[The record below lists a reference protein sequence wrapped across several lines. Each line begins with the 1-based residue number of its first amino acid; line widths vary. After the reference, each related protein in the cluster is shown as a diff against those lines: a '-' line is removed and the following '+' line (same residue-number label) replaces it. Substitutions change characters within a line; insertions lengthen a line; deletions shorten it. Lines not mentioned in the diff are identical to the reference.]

1 VVTVSVG
8 VATARPSQSVH
19 LNDSLKQADEA
30 LYAAKGGG
38 RNRVCT
44 RLADGEMHC
53 LDETGLLPQGA
64 GS

>member
-1 VVTVSVG
+1 VTVSVG
-8 VATARPSQSVH
+8 GARVRPAKQAG
-19 LNDSLKQADEA
+19 LAETMKQADEA

-53 LDETGLLPQGA
+53 LDEAGLLPQGSEA
-64 GS
+64 